1 MLGKHDAAQR
11 EYRAGLKRWS
21 DDPSLRN
28 NLALSLAL
36 QDRYDE
42 AAAVLEPVPKS
53 RRTSR
58 HRQNLALIHGLA
70 GRVEKAAELG
80 RMDLTES
87 EVAGNLAYYERLRAM
102 PAEQRRET
110 LLHSLIVPSSPQ
122 HGAGAS
128 H

>member
-53 RRTSR
+53 RRKSR
-58 HRQNLALIHGLA
+58 HRQNLALIPGLA
-70 GRVEKAAELG
+70 GRVGKAAELG
-80 RMDLTES
+80 RMGLMES
-87 EVAGNLAYYERLRAM
+87 EVAGNMDYYERMR
-102 PAEQRRET
+102 PISGEKRSET
-110 LLHSLIVPSSPQ
+110 LTPSPTLHFSHQSSV
-122 HGAGAS
+122 G
-128 H
+128 